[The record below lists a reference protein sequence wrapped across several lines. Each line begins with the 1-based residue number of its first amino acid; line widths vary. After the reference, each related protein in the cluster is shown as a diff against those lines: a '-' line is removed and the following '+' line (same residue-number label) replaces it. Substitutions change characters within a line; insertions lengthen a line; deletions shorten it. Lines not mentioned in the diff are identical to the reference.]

1 MNYRLN
7 TQASMILDTAK
18 QEARDMGNNYIGSEH
33 LLLAILKDTSTL
45 LSHVLCDQGI
55 YYYQLKEDLMILF
68 GLRDQEVVEIQITQV
83 VEDILQRALLL
94 LDDQLELNVSVD
106 LLTIALLQ
114 SKSCVALEIL
124 HRYDLEEKELLMQFH
139 LEDVCELDT
148 YQELRNLNQ
157 CRDNQDIVGRDE
169 ELNFMISILSRKD
182 KANPLLIGEPG
193 VGKTALVEKL
203 ASMIEKKEVPS
214 LADSIIYE
222 LHLNSLVAG
231 TKYRGDFEE
240 KLQNIIQL
248 LKKYPNV
255 ILFIDEIHM
264 MIGAG
269 KSEGSIDVSSV
280 LKPYLA
286 RGSIRCI
293 GSTTIEEYETYI
305 EKDRALERRFQIVM
319 IKEPDISSAVEM
331 LKAKKK
337 DYEDFHHV
345 QIEDSIFDQIVKY
358 CDYYIPQRRFP
369 DKAIDVLDLA
379 CVYAK
384 QRKIK
389 KVDIACV
396 QKVMETLTN
405 IPLSTHNKLSY
416 IKTDL
421 YQNIVSHKK
430 VIDKLMAQLEWIK
443 QGIIRNRP
451 LGVWLFLGSSGVG
464 KQTLLNSFHKL
475 YFNAEEMIELDLTYG
490 KQNLDYNL
498 SKIRR
503 NPYTIVHV
511 KNLHMANIEIL
522 QFLKQG
528 IERGYFERESQK
540 IDLRH
545 SIIVMSGDFPYL
557 KNSSL
562 KFQEKMDPLASIK
575 RYLDDDFVSIFDEVF
590 VFQDLTSQDKVCI
603 IQKMLKEWEISI
615 EEKTILEAVE
625 NSNTIEEA
633 TKKLKGKIV
642 KA

>member
-7 TQASMILDTAK
+7 KQASMVLEAAK
-18 QEARDMGNNYIGSEH
+18 QEAKDMGNNYIGSEH

-45 LSHVLCDQGI
+45 LSHVLCEQGI
-55 YYYQLKEDLMILF
+55 YYHQLKEDLMILF
-68 GLRDQEVVEIQITQV
+68 GLRDQEIVEIQITQV

-94 LDDQLELNVSVD
+94 LDEQLELDVTVD

-124 HRYDLEEKELLMQFH
+124 HRYDVEEKELLTQFN
-139 LEDVCELDT
+139 LEDICELDT

-157 CRDNQDIVGRDE
+157 CMDNQDIVGRDE

-203 ASMIEKKEVPS
+203 ACMIERKEIPS

-240 KLQNIIQL
+240 KLQNIIHL

-255 ILFIDEIHM
+255 ILFVDEIHM

-286 RGSIRCI
+286 RGAIRCI
-293 GSTTIEEYETYI
+293 GSTTIDEYETYI

-319 IKEPDISSAVEM
+319 IKEPDLSSAVEM

-337 DYEDFHHV
+337 DYEDFHNV
-345 QIEDSIFDQIVKY
+345 KIEDGIFHKIVKY

-384 QRKIK
+384 QRKK
-389 KVDIACV
+389 EKADLVCV

-405 IPLSTHNKLSY
+405 IPLSAHNKLSY
-416 IKTDL
+416 IKMNL

-430 VIDKLMAQLEWIK
+430 VIDQLMGQLEWMK
-443 QGIIRNRP
+443 KGIVRNRP

-464 KQTLLNSFHKL
+464 KRTLLNTFHKL
-475 YFNAEEMIELDLTYG
+475 YFNAEEMVEIDVNYIR
-490 KQNLDYNL
+490 QNLDYYL

-522 QFLKQG
+522 HFLKEG

-545 SIIVMSGDFPYL
+545 SIIVMSGDFPGL
-557 KNSSL
+557 KSNSL
-562 KFQEKMDPLASIK
+562 KFQEKNTPFENMK
-575 RYLDDDFVSIFDEVF
+575 RYVDDDFISIFDEIF

-615 EEKTILEAVE
+615 EEKEIYKAVE
-625 NSNTIEEA
+625 NSDTIEEA
-633 TKKLKGKIV
+633 TKILKGKIV

>member
-7 TQASMILDTAK
+7 KQASIVLETAK
-18 QEARDMGNNYIGSEH
+18 QEAKDMGNNYIGSEH

-45 LSHVLCDQGI
+45 LSHVLCEQGI
-55 YYYQLKEDLMILF
+55 YYHQLKEDLMILF
-68 GLRDQEVVEIQITQV
+68 GLRDQEIVEIQITQV

-94 LDDQLELNVSVD
+94 LDEQLELDVTVD

-124 HRYDLEEKELLMQFH
+124 HRYDVEEKELLTQFN
-139 LEDVCELDT
+139 LEDICELDT

-157 CRDNQDIVGRDE
+157 CKDNQDIVGRDE

-203 ASMIEKKEVPS
+203 ACMIERKEIPS

-240 KLQNIIQL
+240 KLQNIIHL

-255 ILFIDEIHM
+255 ILFVDEIHM

-286 RGSIRCI
+286 RGAIRCI
-293 GSTTIEEYETYI
+293 GSTTIDEYETYI

-319 IKEPDISSAVEM
+319 IKEPDLSSAAEM

-345 QIEDSIFDQIVKY
+345 KIDDGIFHKIVKY

-384 QRKIK
+384 QRKMEKADLI
-389 KVDIACV
+389 CV

-405 IPLSTHNKLSY
+405 IPLSAHNKLSY
-416 IKTDL
+416 IKMNL

-430 VIDKLMAQLEWIK
+430 VIDQLMGQLEWMK
-443 QGIIRNRP
+443 KGIVRNRP
-451 LGVWLFLGSSGVG
+451 LGVWLFLGSNGVG
-464 KQTLLNSFHKL
+464 KRTLLKTFHKL
-475 YFNAEEMIELDLTYG
+475 YFNAEEMVEIDVNYIR
-490 KQNLDYNL
+490 QNLDYYL

-511 KNLHMANIEIL
+511 KNLHIANIEIL
-522 QFLKQG
+522 HFLKEG

-545 SIIVMSGDFPYL
+545 SIIVMSGDFPGL
-557 KNSSL
+557 KSNSL
-562 KFQEKMDPLASIK
+562 KFQEKNTPFENIK
-575 RYLDDDFVSIFDEVF
+575 RYVDDDFISIFDEIF
-590 VFQDLTSQDKVCI
+590 IFQDLTSQDKVCI
-603 IQKMLKEWEISI
+603 MQKMLKEWEISI
-615 EEKTILEAVE
+615 EEKEIYKAVE
-625 NSNTIEEA
+625 NSDTIEEA
-633 TKKLKGKIV
+633 TKILKGKIV